1 MVRFALCVLASLF
14 CSLLASSQ
22 SYLTVRPDSAL
33 GTGPQANAVFGHN
46 RDASHGPAVPLT
58 LPLAFEVNRG
68 QAPRDVDFVA
78 QGGGYGAQLQSDSVI
93 LNLSLNESSSDRAR
107 ATEPAVV
114 RIALSGGNRSA
125 RAVGENKLPGI
136 SNYLFG
142 SDPARW
148 ITGVEHY
155 AKVRYRNVYPGIDL
169 LFHGSQGRLEQDFVV
184 RPGANPKRIH
194 LYFQGVQ
201 HVELTSEGALALW
214 SGDAQVRIE
223 ALRAYQTVQGREV
236 EIPVRYELRSGQAT
250 FRLGNYD
257 RRRALIIDPVLVFAT
272 FFGGGPVPIVPNLS
286 STWVKQYV
294 ASMAVDAS
302 GIYVTGPT
310 YSTSFPVTSGVV
322 EPNFAAPCCE
332 NYPQSTFVSKLDPTG
347 QSLIFSTYMAGFAGA
362 TLAVDSSQNI
372 YLAGVATTGLPIPSG
387 SQPFEDTIRG
397 GQNLAILKLNS
408 TGTAVLAATYLGGSS
423 VDYFAGLAVD
433 SSENVYVTGTTLS
446 NDFPVQN
453 ALQGSLGTSGYNAF
467 VTKLNPTLSGLVY
480 STYLGADSLVSVPE
494 VGETIAL
501 DSSGDA
507 YVIGAAGVG
516 FPTTSS
522 AYQPTCSGTSSGT
535 PCVFFAK
542 VNADDSALLYATYLG
557 TNDNALATALA
568 VDSAEDAY
576 IGGWA
581 YSASFPVVNPI
592 QSCSAIGGSGSNN
605 PSGNFLSE
613 FNAAGALTFSTC
625 LGINLY
631 SDTFGGFIYATGP
644 ALTLDTAGNVYLGA
658 SSQSGLPL
666 KNPID
671 ANEPALA
678 RPFVSEISADTHT
691 LLFSSFVA
699 GPVTASGSPFAV
711 GGDSIN
717 AIAVDSSGDLYLAGG
732 STAGATSVPGYSY
745 FPVFNP
751 MQPYFVNDNPGCPD
765 NYYCT
770 FTDGFIMKV
779 SPSAGGAAASVPGE
793 LQFPPT
799 DVGSTSAPLGT
810 TIYDL
815 GTDALTVSNV
825 AASGDFAV
833 QSNNCGTVPASGG
846 SCTIQ
851 VAFTP
856 TAMGTQ
862 NGTLTITDSSSG
874 SPHKVIL
881 TGLGS
886 TANLTVSPT
895 HLTFASQLVGTTS
908 PQQTVTVTA
917 NTAAIQS
924 LHLQASGAFA
934 ESNDCTTSIAAFASC
949 QVLVTFTPAIAGPA
963 SGSITITDSAPNSPQ
978 TVSLTGTGQAPG
990 VGLGI
995 APGSPGS
1002 STVTAGGTAQYSLA
1016 IGGAGMS
1023 GTASLSCSGAPSG
1036 ASCTV
1041 PATEAV
1047 SATTAVPFNVSV
1059 STTAPSAGAL
1069 IPAGSRTLPWLWAVG
1084 LLGLVIV
1091 GGNGNVGFSL
1101 RRYVGLLPW
1110 LLLVLVC
1117 SCGGGGGSTGSGS
1130 SGGTPAGTYA
1140 VKVTATLNGVN
1151 ESIPLTLK
1159 VQ

>member
-1 MVRFALCVLASLF
+1 M
-14 CSLLASSQ
+14 
-22 SYLTVRPDSAL
+22 
-33 GTGPQANAVFGHN
+33 
-46 RDASHGPAVPLT
+46 
-58 LPLAFEVNRG
+58 
-68 QAPRDVDFVA
+68 
-78 QGGGYGAQLQSDSVI
+78 
-93 LNLSLNESSSDRAR
+93 
-107 ATEPAVV
+107 
-114 RIALSGGNRSA
+114 
-125 RAVGENKLPGI
+125 
-136 SNYLFG
+136 
-142 SDPARW
+142 
-148 ITGVEHY
+148 
-155 AKVRYRNVYPGIDL
+155 
-169 LFHGSQGRLEQDFVV
+169 
-184 RPGANPKRIH
+184 
-194 LYFQGVQ
+194 
-201 HVELTSEGALALW
+201 
-214 SGDAQVRIE
+214 
-223 ALRAYQTVQGREV
+223 
-236 EIPVRYELRSGQAT
+236 
-250 FRLGNYD
+250 
-257 RRRALIIDPVLVFAT
+257 LVFAT
-272 FFGGGPVPIVPNLS
+272 FFGGGPVPIAPDSS
-286 STWVKQYV
+286 STWVRQYIG
-294 ASMAVDAS
+294 SMAVDAS
-302 GIYVTGPT
+302 GIYITGPT
-310 YSTSFPVTSGVV
+310 NSTSFPVTSGVV
-322 EPNFAAPCCE
+322 ELNFPPSCCGAV
-332 NYPQSTFVSKLDPTG
+332 YPQSIFVSKLDPTG
-347 QSLIFSTYMAGFAGA
+347 QSLIFSTYMAGFALDFPV

-372 YLAGVATTGLPIPSG
+372 YLAGSAATGLPIPPG

-423 VDYFAGLAVD
+423 VDSFAGLAVD
-433 SSENVYVTGTTLS
+433 SSENVYVTGTTVS

-453 ALQGSLGTSGYNAF
+453 ALQGSLGTSGSNAF

-480 STYLGADSLVSVPE
+480 STYLGGNSMVLNEGSVDD
-494 VGETIAL
+494 IAL

-507 YVIGAAGVG
+507 YVIGEAGAG
-516 FPTTSS
+516 FPTTSTG
-522 AYQPTCSGTSSGT
+522 YQPTCSGTS
-535 PCVFFAK
+535 CIFFAK
-542 VNADDSALLYATYLG
+542 VNADESALLYATYLG
-557 TNDNALATALA
+557 NNNNALASAVA
-568 VDSAEDAY
+568 VDGGEDAY

-581 YSASFPVVNPI
+581 FSPSFPVVNPI

-631 SDTFGGFIYATGP
+631 LGTFGSFYATGTVL
-644 ALTLDTAGNVYLGA
+644 AVDTAGNVYLGA

-1110 LLLVLVC
+1110 LLLVLLC